1 MLEQGLIK
9 THFVGKDGFIWWI
22 GQVVDQTKW
31 AGNLPETPTDTTDGQ
46 KGFDFRYKV
55 RIMGYH
61 TASPDDLTDDDLPW
75 ASVMLPVTA
84 GTSGGARQT
93 PQLRQ
98 GNFVY
103 GFFLD
108 GEDAQQPVIMGVI
121 GYNQYTAI
129 LKDVPENGGFAPFSG
144 YTVKDIVPR
153 DALGTTQEEGKAAS
167 SQVDITNTY
176 FTGRTNNKEVMES
189 PASLV
194 GRKDGASKE
203 AADNE
208 SRPRIIPTISKCEP
222 APLVGIQREMKSM
235 ISEIQRIK
243 KTATDWETKVST
255 KVDNIEEAIAKVKDN
270 ATKAIAGDVKRITA
284 EIQKNALKKVN
295 DAFSESYNDIFPT
308 ELPELKV
315 KVEEAN
321 DELACLFKNIMKN
334 LTGMVGGFLDQIMDK
349 FITTPP
355 CATENFIGSLLGKV
369 SGLIDSAISSVMD
382 PIKSLLSGMGA
393 ATSAIDDVMGFAVDA
408 LSFLS
413 CEEDPRCSE
422 VKEWNPIGGAE
433 PPVTLDLFSIVNK
446 AKEAAGLVQNAVEGV
461 TNIGETLSNI
471 AKNAD
476 FSDALKPGCNTGP
489 VNCGPPIVEFIGG
502 GGSGAKGNVI
512 VSALTTVMGVDIITP
527 GGNYIGPP
535 RLKFSDPCNKG
546 KGARGRAVLGPVPVI
561 PDTFTADVTAG
572 SNELT
577 NVTRNVLIGTPI
589 ISDIGGGTVTSVNV
603 NGPNTLT
610 IDSPFT
616 QTVIGATFSVGT
628 TRGSTFTADLIAGSN
643 QMTNVS
649 GRDNIF
655 VGTPIKLLDGGSV
668 TLATGGVVTAVVG
681 TTVTIDQAFG
691 GTGSTIGATLFV
703 DSGETTMGITQ
714 IIMDDTGIDYLPAPD
729 GSQGGDG
736 RTWAEKDETT
746 VKRVDGTYDIPY
758 KPGKIVNLNE
768 GDEWTPP
775 GKSPII
781 STKSETI
788 TTPPL
793 PTDKENSPFPSSGT
807 GDYPVVL
814 EIEDI
819 NIVDPGFGYGP
830 NDKVVV
836 GNGAELKIK
845 IDDLGSVTGVDVING
860 GIGFNEDP
868 DLYIQSDTGYNAK
881 LMPVFKVNRVGED
894 IAPETVSAGAVISVV
909 DCVGKF

>member
-9 THFVGKDGFIWWI
+9 THFLGKDGFIWWI

-61 TASPDDLTDDDLPW
+61 TASPKDLTDDDLPW

-84 GTSGGARQT
+84 GTSGGAVQT

-108 GEDAQQPVIMGVI
+108 GEDAQQPIIMGVI

-129 LKDVPENGGFAPFSG
+129 LKDVPEDGGFAPFSG
-144 YTVKDIVPR
+144 YTVDDTVPR
-153 DALGTTQEEGKAAS
+153 NALGTTQEEGKAAADE
-167 SQVDITNTY
+167 VDVTNT
-176 FTGRTNNKEVMES
+176 FFSGKTNNKEVMES
-189 PASLV
+189 LVSLI

-203 AADNE
+203 AAENE
-208 SRPRIIPTISKCEP
+208 SRPKIIPTISKCEP
-222 APLVGIQREMKSM
+222 APLVGIQREMKNM
-235 ISEIQRIK
+235 MAEIERIK

-270 ATKAIAGDVKRITA
+270 ATKAIAGDIKRITA

-295 DAFSESYNDIFPT
+295 DAFSESFNEVFPT
-308 ELPELKV
+308 ELPQLKV
-315 KVEEAN
+315 EVEIAN

-334 LTGMVGGFLDQIMDK
+334 LTGMVGGFLDQIMDR

-369 SGLIDSAISSVMD
+369 SGLIDSAISSVMA
-382 PIKSLLSGMGA
+382 PIKSLLAGMGA

-433 PPVTLDLFSIVNK
+433 APVTLDLFSIVNK

-461 TNIGETLSNI
+461 TNIGDTLSNI

-476 FSDALKPGCNTGP
+476 FSDALKPSCNTGP
-489 VNCGPPIVEFIGG
+489 VNCGPPTVEFIGG
-502 GGSGAKGNVI
+502 GGSGATGNVI
-512 VSALTTVMGVDIITP
+512 VSALTTVLGVDIITP
-527 GGNYIGPP
+527 GGGYIGAP
-535 RLKFSDPCNKG
+535 RLKFTDSCNKG
-546 KGARGRAVLGPVPVI
+546 KGARGRAVMGQVPVQVRVPVQVSVPVQVTTTL
-561 PDTFTADVTAG
+561 PD
-572 SNELT
+572 
-577 NVTRNVLIGTPI
+577 GT
-589 ISDIGGGTVTSVNV
+589 TTT
-603 NGPNTLT
+603 GPDPN
-610 IDSPFT
+610 
-616 QTVIGATFSVGT
+616 GAT
-628 TRGSTFTADLIAGSN
+628 
-643 QMTNVS
+643 
-649 GRDNIF
+649 
-655 VGTPIKLLDGGSV
+655 
-668 TLATGGVVTAVVG
+668 TLVP
-681 TTVTIDQAFG
+681 DPN
-691 GTGSTIGATLFV
+691 GATTLV
-703 DSGETTMGITQ
+703 PDPTGKTTLGVTQ
-714 IIMDDTGIDYLPAPD
+714 IIIDYTGIDYLQAED

-736 RTWAEKDETT
+736 RTWANADETT
-746 VKRVDGTYDIPY
+746 VKRSDGTYDMPY
-758 KPGKIVNLNE
+758 KPGKVIDLNE
-768 GDEWTPP
+768 GDEYTTP
-775 GKSPII
+775 GKVPVVVTE
-781 STKSETI
+781 STSI
-788 TTPPL
+788 TSPL
-793 PTDKENSPFPSSGT
+793 PPDKPESQKGLFPSTGA

-819 NIVDPGFGYGP
+819 NIVDPGFGYDA
-830 NDKVVV
+830 NDKVIV

-845 IDDLGSVTGVDVING
+845 TDDLGSVTGVDVING
-860 GIGFNEDP
+860 GIGYTEDP
-868 DLYIQSDTGYNAK
+868 DILIKSNTGYNAK
-881 LMPVFKVNRVGED
+881 LMPIFKVNRVGED
-894 IAPETVSAGAVISVV
+894 IAPETVSTGSVISVI